1 METIRRALHRQQF
14 SSTAPI
20 HHHHIHS
27 ESNIYKFYYKH
38 IANMLFRSAILY
50 TLVGF
55 AANQVAAAAVEAP
68 RDVAAPQGI
77 TIATDRGV
85 SYPSVY
91 QGVLFLTRWIQS
103 PPATAQTTAGTSKA
117 LAANSTLAQAT
128 PPRSFLEV
136 SQFFPPI

>member
-1 METIRRALHRQQF
+1 METIRGALRQQF

-27 ESNIYKFYYKH
+27 ESNIYKSYYKP

-68 RDVAAPQGI
+68 RDVAAPQDI
-77 TIATDRGV
+77 AIATDRGA
-85 SYPSVY
+85 SYPS
-91 QGVLFLTRWIQS
+91 I
-103 PPATAQTTAGTSKA
+103 
-117 LAANSTLAQAT
+117 
-128 PPRSFLEV
+128 
-136 SQFFPPI
+136 